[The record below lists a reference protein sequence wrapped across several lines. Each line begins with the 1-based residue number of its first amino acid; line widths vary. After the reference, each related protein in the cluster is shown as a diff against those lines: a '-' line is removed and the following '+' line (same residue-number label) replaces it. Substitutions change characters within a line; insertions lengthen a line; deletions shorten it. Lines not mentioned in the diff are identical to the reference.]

1 MAEFQDN
8 SPQVHQS
15 PDNSHQGPDQSQDHH
30 QAPQSGHDGSGD
42 VDEIAAALEA
52 VGADEFDGEDSGA
65 GDAKGIPSEKRLESR
80 PKEVTPPTPEPS
92 DRVKPSAL
100 ASFHRQQKEFFAEKQ
115 AFMAERQ
122 EAERIKGVLE
132 NAKVDRLAALEAMGY
147 TDVKSFL
154 EGLAEDGGRM
164 TPERRELLELKK
176 WRESEEKSRAEQQAA
191 FQRQQQEAHQR
202 AQLDGIRRE
211 VQNTIRSEDYSARL
225 INLPDADEQ
234 VMLEMDAMAKETG
247 RLPKVEDAIGRVED
261 KFRGFLEQ
269 MAENPEILAFF
280 RERVGAPK
288 LSSTVTP
295 QSKTRAKSRT
305 IGSEARNPGLRT
317 VPTKRSELDEED
329 EVAEAI
335 AWLHQN
341 SR

>member
-1 MAEFQDN
+1 
-8 SPQVHQS
+8 
-15 PDNSHQGPDQSQDHH
+15 
-30 QAPQSGHDGSGD
+30 
-42 VDEIAAALEA
+42 
-52 VGADEFDGEDSGA
+52 
-65 GDAKGIPSEKRLESR
+65 
-80 PKEVTPPTPEPS
+80 
-92 DRVKPSAL
+92 
-100 ASFHRQQKEFFAEKQ
+100 
-115 AFMAERQ
+115 
-122 EAERIKGVLE
+122 
-132 NAKVDRLAALEAMGY
+132 
-147 TDVKSFL
+147 
-154 EGLAEDGGRM
+154 
-164 TPERRELLELKK
+164 
-176 WRESEEKSRAEQQAA
+176 
-191 FQRQQQEAHQR
+191 
-202 AQLDGIRRE
+202 
-211 VQNTIRSEDYSARL
+211 
-225 INLPDADEQ
+225 
-234 VMLEMDAMAKETG
+234 MLEMDAMAKETG